1 MSTIQSPTSIDG
13 GNEANDHLEG
23 KIMVPK
29 ASTLLS
35 LPSNLAADSNTI
47 VTNFLA
53 SRKESAGD
61 DPPSQQQR
69 LLDDSEN

>member
-1 MSTIQSPTSIDG
+1 MSTIQSPASNDG
-13 GNEANDHLEG
+13 GNEETDHLEG

-47 VTNFLA
+47 MTNFLA
-53 SRKESAGD
+53 SRKESGGD
-61 DPPSQQQR
+61 GATNQY